1 MEPLEILRDVTAR
14 LDRLKIPYMVG
25 GSFAGSFYG
34 FARNTQDADLI
45 VAMQRDN
52 VDEFV
57 RTFSGD
63 FYLDRKMIEDALKRR
78 TSFNIIHLAS
88 SFKID
93 FFILRLGR
101 FDQESFSRRLLRKID
116 PARNFDA
123 FVQSAEDTVL
133 AKLEWYRMGGG
144 VSEIQWRDVL
154 GILKTQAETVDLSY
168 MQRWAQE
175 LGIADLLARALRE
188 AGITEE

>member
-1 MEPLEILRDVTAR
+1 MEPLEILRDVTSR

-34 FARNTQDADLI
+34 FARNTQDADLV
-45 VAMQRDN
+45 VAMQPDS

-57 RTFSGD
+57 RAFSGD
-63 FYLDRKMIEDALKRR
+63 FYLDRNMIVEALKRR
-78 TSFNIIHLAS
+78 ASFNIIHLAS
-88 SFKID
+88 SFKFD
-93 FFILRLGR
+93 FFMLRLGR
-101 FDQESFSRRLLRKID
+101 FDQESFSRRLLRNID

-154 GILKTQAETVDLSY
+154 GILKTQAETADLSY

-175 LGIADLLARALRE
+175 LGIADLLARTLRE

>member
-63 FYLDRKMIEDALKRR
+63 FYLDRNMIVEALKRR
-78 TSFNIIHLAS
+78 ASFNIIHLAS

-93 FFILRLGR
+93 FFMLRLGR

-188 AGITEE
+188 AGITGE

>member
-34 FARNTQDADLI
+34 FARNTQDADLV
-45 VAMQRDN
+45 VAMQPDS

-57 RTFSGD
+57 RAFSGD
-63 FYLDRKMIEDALKRR
+63 FYLDRNMIVEALKRR
-78 TSFNIIHLAS
+78 ASFNIIHLAS

-93 FFILRLGR
+93 FFMLRLGR
-101 FDQESFSRRLLRKID
+101 FDQESFSRRLLRNID

-154 GILKTQAETVDLSY
+154 GILKTQAETADLSY

-175 LGIADLLARALRE
+175 LGIADLLVRALRE